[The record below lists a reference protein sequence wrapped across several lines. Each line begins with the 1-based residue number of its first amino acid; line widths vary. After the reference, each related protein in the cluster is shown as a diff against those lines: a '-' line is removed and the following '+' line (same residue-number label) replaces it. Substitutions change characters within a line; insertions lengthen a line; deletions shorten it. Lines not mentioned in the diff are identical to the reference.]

1 MAAELQAHLELQEA
15 AYRAAGLS
23 SQEAH
28 YAARRQFGHL
38 DGIKETVRDRRGWV
52 WLEAL
57 LKDFR
62 FGVRS
67 LAKSPGFTLAVV
79 ATLAIGI
86 GATTAIVSYARP
98 IVFPRIPYEQP
109 ERMVVVTCSEAPG
122 SQVEAPYPFFYFSYR
137 FAFIR
142 DAATSFAALGAS
154 RFDQMNLVVHGDPAS
169 AYIGW
174 ATRDYLTLFGA
185 MAEHGRL
192 FLPEEYRGN
201 SGDVVL
207 LSWPIWQKRFG
218 GDPGIVGRDIFLG
231 GRNRRVVGVLSMQFS
246 PSNQFGPADVYLP
259 DEPSPTPNWSIQVVQ
274 VVGQLKPGITIAQAQ
289 AEMDLFHPPVLPG
302 MDAAFPDKI
311 KPRIIPLT
319 AYYQTARSYIYW
331 VFLGAVGFLYAIAC
345 SNAVSLML
353 ARTVVR
359 RRELGV
365 RLAMGGSWW
374 QVIRLLLAESIVL
387 NALAGLVGIVVAHW
401 GYWALVARQPPQA
414 PAHAVQVLAL
424 NLPTLATVAAVSLI
438 SSILIALVPAL
449 RIKHTRLSDSL
460 KEGAGSLGDSRP
472 LQRLRNGLVIT
483 QAALAVTLLAGAGLT
498 LQSFWRLERVDLGF
512 DPENKL
518 AVTGFLPDNISPE
531 AFLRLS
537 TRFRDDIAR
546 IPMVVDVTCSGY
558 LPMAGMAFPPT
569 EARIVGRPELGEIQL
584 IGNGVSPEYFPT
596 LGVPILAG
604 RGFAGMHPGDPP
616 VAIISENAARRY
628 FGSANPLGQHL
639 DMDKN
644 GKWEIVGVVGDVRDW
659 GRRQGTKPQF
669 YYPFWQPPTFTSSLF
684 ELVRLANTPP
694 PGLEAMIRRAAY
706 AADSHLIVN
715 VQHLAD
721 NARQDVQN
729 ERNAMLIMEV
739 MSALALVLAATGL
752 FAVMAY
758 GVAQRQREFGVRM
771 ALGAAPRDLQRL
783 VLRRGLLLAA
793 AGVVIGLGAAW
804 SLTRF
809 LQSVL
814 YETSVHDPITYTG
827 VAVALLGVALLAC
840 WLPAKRAARADPME
854 VLRAE

>member
-1 MAAELQAHLELQEA
+1 MLTQLQQLQITPTACLVEPPPELKRKLDAGSPELAPGHEWGRLINADRSLWQPQLAFLISRHADHLESWQLGTDGSNVFVTDPEMRNVYKAVYREFANLMEKPDLAMPWPAWCQRDGEMPA
-15 AYRAAGLS
+15 QDRAAC
-23 SQEAH
+23 EA
-28 YAARRQFGHL
+28 GN
-38 DGIKETVRDRRGWV
+38 
-52 WLEAL
+52 
-57 LKDFR
+57 
-62 FGVRS
+62 
-67 LAKSPGFTLAVV
+67 PPLAV
-79 ATLAIGI
+79 
-86 GATTAIVSYARP
+86 
-98 IVFPRIPYEQP
+98 
-109 ERMVVVTCSEAPG
+109 
-122 SQVEAPYPFFYFSYR
+122 
-137 FAFIR
+137 
-142 DAATSFAALGAS
+142 AA
-154 RFDQMNLVVHGDPAS
+154 
-169 AYIGW
+169 
-174 ATRDYLTLFGA
+174 
-185 MAEHGRL
+185 
-192 FLPEEYRGN
+192 
-201 SGDVVL
+201 
-207 LSWPIWQKRFG
+207 
-218 GDPGIVGRDIFLG
+218 
-231 GRNRRVVGVLSMQFS
+231 
-246 PSNQFGPADVYLP
+246 
-259 DEPSPTPNWSIQVVQ
+259 
-274 VVGQLKPGITIAQAQ
+274 
-289 AEMDLFHPPVLPG
+289 
-302 MDAAFPDKI
+302 
-311 KPRIIPLT
+311 
-319 AYYQTARSYIYW
+319 
-331 VFLGAVGFLYAIAC
+331 
-345 SNAVSLML
+345 
-353 ARTVVR
+353 
-359 RRELGV
+359 
-365 RLAMGGSWW
+365 
-374 QVIRLLLAESIVL
+374 
-387 NALAGLVGIVVAHW
+387 
-401 GYWALVARQPPQA
+401 
-414 PAHAVQVLAL
+414 
-424 NLPTLATVAAVSLI
+424 
-438 SSILIALVPAL
+438 
-449 RIKHTRLSDSL
+449 
-460 KEGAGSLGDSRP
+460 
-472 LQRLRNGLVIT
+472 
-483 QAALAVTLLAGAGLT
+483 
-498 LQSFWRLERVDLGF
+498 
-512 DPENKL
+512 
-518 AVTGFLPDNISPE
+518 
-531 AFLRLS
+531 
-537 TRFRDDIAR
+537 
-546 IPMVVDVTCSGY
+546 VTCSGY